1 MSKIH
6 SKQGQGIYK
15 IINNKTLPVLLY
27 YEIIMIGGSKE
38 NELIAKQLT
47 FVLKWSD
54 FVLTKTY
61 VTVLYYLQ

>member
-27 YEIIMIGGSKE
+27 YKIIMIRGSKE
-38 NELIAKQLT
+38 NELIPKHLT
-47 FVLKWSD
+47 FVLKLSD

-61 VTVLYYLQ
+61 VTVLYY

>member
-27 YEIIMIGGSKE
+27 YKIIMIRGSKE
-38 NELIAKQLT
+38 NELIAKHLT
-47 FVLKWSD
+47 FVLKLSD
-54 FVLTKTY
+54 FV
-61 VTVLYYLQ
+61 